1 MIFLLWSTPKMEMKK
16 IIILA
21 KKWFLGWCTLSEN
34 YTSGTCSNTTNIYTY
49 LGTQIKMKTIQFY
62 NDCEEHEVDLSIS
75 NTYFISSLFDADWIC
90 LYFYSLCKND
100 YEIWEIF
107 SWMKQNLLESKYRC
121 ITKSSK
127 GIEFFH
133 IASIFFQHRLNS
145 TL

>member
-1 MIFLLWSTPKMEMKK
+1 MIFRLIP
-16 IIILA
+16 
-21 KKWFLGWCTLSEN
+21 GNTLSEN

-62 NDCEEHEVDLSIS
+62 NDCEQHEVDLSIS

-121 ITKSSK
+121 IITKSSK
-127 GIEFFH
+127 GILFEFFH
-133 IASIFFQHRLNS
+133 IASIFFQQS
-145 TL
+145 TIVGTILKTVLDLDCFFKV

>member
-1 MIFLLWSTPKMEMKK
+1 MLG
-16 IIILA
+16 
-21 KKWFLGWCTLSEN
+21 WFLIVPYLSEN
-34 YTSGTCSNTTNIYTY
+34 YTSGTCSNTTNIFTY

-62 NDCEEHEVDLSIS
+62 NDCEQHEVDLSIS

-90 LYFYSLCKND
+90 LYFHSLCNFKND

-127 GIEFFH
+127 GILFEFFH

>member
-1 MIFLLWSTPKMEMKK
+1 MEIL
-16 IIILA
+16 IIILDKKIGLLRED
-21 KKWFLGWCTLSEN
+21 KKWLLGWFLIVPYLSEN
-34 YTSGTCSNTTNIYTY
+34 YTSGTCSNTTNIFTY

-62 NDCEEHEVDLSIS
+62 NDCEQHEVDLSIS

-121 ITKSSK
+121 TIPKSSK
-127 GIEFFH
+127 GILFEFSH
-133 IASIFFQHRLNS
+133 IA
-145 TL
+145 